1 MKHWSN
7 TISFV
12 LATTGAAV
20 GLGNIWQ
27 FPALVSQ
34 GGLLFVVLYL
44 LCVLVVG
51 LPMMVAE
58 LVLGQSSQHNA
69 VIGMQRLCHNSH
81 VAKQWSWISLWGLG
95 TLFLIVS
102 FYSVV
107 SGWSLH
113 YIYLSITQQLI
124 TEHSDLLWQQLN
136 QSYATQ
142 ILWLTVFIGLTAWVI
157 TNELKQ
163 GIEWISNRIMPIF
176 FMILL
181 VITITTLT
189 HQGFEILQQQLL
201 TPTSLSFLTT
211 LKMALGQALFS
222 LAVGAGCLFT
232 YGAYLPKNQPLMRS
246 TFIIIILNVSVGLM
260 SAATLLT
267 VNGTSLSH
275 EGGNLMFVALPQA
288 LANIPYH
295 STILLSFFLLLF
307 FAAWTSAISLLEP
320 IVLTLSNQFNIER
333 KVMAWIMALII
344 WVVGAL
350 CCLYPSW
357 FNNIR
362 TFSTDL
368 MLPLGALGYMIFTGW
383 KLDRNLIQTHLHQN
397 RWLWFMIQ
405 FIVPV
410 LIIGILTLH

>member
-1 MKHWSN
+1 
-7 TISFV
+7 
-12 LATTGAAV
+12 
-20 GLGNIWQ
+20 
-27 FPALVSQ
+27 
-34 GGLLFVVLYL
+34 
-44 LCVLVVG
+44 
-51 LPMMVAE
+51 
-58 LVLGQSSQHNA
+58 
-69 VIGMQRLCHNSH
+69 
-81 VAKQWSWISLWGLG
+81 
-95 TLFLIVS
+95 
-102 FYSVV
+102 
-107 SGWSLH
+107 
-113 YIYLSITQQLI
+113 
-124 TEHSDLLWQQLN
+124 
-136 QSYATQ
+136 
-142 ILWLTVFIGLTAWVI
+142 
-157 TNELKQ
+157 
-163 GIEWISNRIMPIF
+163 
-176 FMILL
+176 MILL

-189 HQGFEILQQQLL
+189 HQGFEILQQQLF

-275 EGGNLMFVALPQA
+275 EGGNLMFVALMGHRRWQIYP
-288 LANIPYH
+288 ITRP
-295 STILLSFFLLLF
+295 SLLSFFLLLF
-307 FAAWTSAISLLEP
+307 FAAWTSAISLLEH

-383 KLDRNLIQTHLHQN
+383 KLDRS
-397 RWLWFMIQ
+397 
-405 FIVPV
+405 
-410 LIIGILTLH
+410 IIKHIYTKTDGFGL